1 MAVEAGRG
9 RALGLV
15 VAAVVIAAVSVLASV
30 DGGPGRG
37 GHVHLWPLSHPFAGV
52 AIAGGLVA
60 VAARFGVRGGR
71 LRTGT
76 QIAAVL
82 VAVAALGLG
91 VLAGWFGGG
100 RPAPSVVA
108 TSPDLQVVSYRIPT
122 LILSDDVVLRLRT
135 REGLGRRG
143 LGGWSWAGPARPG
156 SGPVLR

>member
-1 MAVEAGRG
+1 M
-9 RALGLV
+9 

-37 GHVHLWPLSHPFAGV
+37 GHVHLWPLSYPFAGV
-52 AIAGGLVA
+52 AIAG
-60 VAARFGVRGGR
+60 
-71 LRTGT
+71 
-76 QIAAVL
+76 VL

-100 RPAPSVVA
+100 RSAPSVVA
-108 TSPDLQVVSYRIPT
+108 TSPDLQVVSYRIPS

-135 REGLGRRG
+135 RAGVGRRG
-143 LGGWSWAGPARPG
+143 LGGWSWAGSARRPG